1 MRKLSNDELKIIK
14 NIQKSI
20 NGVKIPVAIY
30 ARKSSISEIDKQ
42 KTDIE
47 ASIET
52 QINECSYMISQY
64 VDILELKEV
73 YYEEDTTGRF
83 LVDRKE
89 FNKLLKEVENNTIKI
104 IFVSKWD
111 RLARSVPDHN
121 TILQVVLE
129 HKALV
134 VVIEDTGE
142 KNAAST
148 LYQGIFAVINQ
159 YYVDKIAEDTKAT
172 LIHKT
177 KQGLSGGGVAN
188 YGYKYENKRLVI
200 EPQEAK
206 IVRDIYNKF
215 DSGMSLDSVVE
226 DLNFRNIKTRKGK
239 KFSKSTIRDI
249 LTNVKYMG
257 TYRYNRQDRKQSKII
272 QKDFEE
278 VLVEDGI
285 KKPIITKTLFESVQ
299 KRFQTKQA
307 KPTFNYHLTG
317 KIKCGVCGAG
327 MVGSSQSGG
336 SGKPRIKYYICE
348 NYLAKK
354 GKTCTNKGIK
364 AEPIEKQVK
373 ELIIDIINKY
383 IKTDLFNTN
392 ELNQYLVGHKA
403 TKKKLN
409 KTLDNI
415 KAKIDENLEAYT
427 DISTDDDI
435 KALLKEAL
443 PKLKN
448 EKEVLEDKINTVNQ
462 VIEKYESIIQHK
474 NIETLTKDELFNNEA
489 TTQKLI
495 ELMLDKFI
503 IDDTFEIKI
512 LDK

>member
-1 MRKLSNDELKIIK
+1 MRKLSNDELKTIK

-20 NGVKIPVAIY
+20 KGEKIPVAIY
-30 ARKSSISEIDKQ
+30 ARKSSVSEIDKQ
-42 KTDIE
+42 KTAIE

-52 QINECSYMISQY
+52 QINECSYMIAQY
-64 VDILELKEV
+64 EDTLELKDV
-73 YYEEDTTGRF
+73 YHEDDTTGRF
-83 LVDRKE
+83 LEERKE
-89 FNKLLKEVENNTIKI
+89 FIKLLKEVENSTIKI

-111 RLARSVPDHN
+111 RLARSVLDQN
-121 TILQVVLE
+121 TILQLAYE

-142 KNAAST
+142 KNAVST
-148 LYQGIFAVINQ
+148 LYQGILAAINQ

-226 DLNFRNIKTRKGK
+226 DLNLRNIKTRKGK
-239 KFSKSTIRDI
+239 KFSKSTVRDI

-278 VLVEDGI
+278 VLVEGGI

-299 KRFQTKQA
+299 KRFQSKQA
-307 KPTFNYHLTG
+307 KPTFQYHLTG

-354 GKTCTNKGIK
+354 GRTCTNKGIK
-364 AEPIEKQVK
+364 AEPIENQVK
-373 ELIIDIINKY
+373 ELMLGIINKY
-383 IKTDLFNTN
+383 IKTDLFDKT
-392 ELNQYLVGHKA
+392 ELNQYLMGHKA

-415 KAKIDENLEAYT
+415 KEKIDENLETYT
-427 DISTDDDI
+427 DVSTDDDI

-443 PKLKN
+443 SKLKL
-448 EKEVLEDKINTVNQ
+448 EKEALEEKINLTNQ
-462 VIEKYESIIQHK
+462 VIEKYENIIQHK
-474 NIETLTKDELFNNEA
+474 DIETLAKDELFEDEA

-495 ELMLDKFI
+495 ELMVDEVI
-503 IDDTFEIKI
+503 IDDTIEINI
-512 LDK
+512 LEK